1 MTGCCPKGRTVAV
14 EEGRQLGRDLAVGEE
29 DLAGEAAGLAV
40 AQADLCFAPVSG
52 LICSAQVVELS
63 RGEE

>member
-1 MTGCCPKGRTVAV
+1 MAV